1 MAGARSAATRLTHSS
16 LFLLSR
22 AAAAAAT
29 RHPNLPSPPRD
40 YSKMASSV
48 GGNGYSDVTRVLFC
62 GHYWPASTIYTKEY
76 LQNYPFIQVDEVGL
90 EHVPD
95 VIQNYHICVV
105 KNKCIDSDIIAK
117 ATKMKIIMQY
127 GVGLEGVDINA
138 ATEQKIKV
146 ARIPG
151 STTGNAIACAEMAIY
166 LTLGVLRK
174 QKEMDTAVIQKDL
187 GLPVGETI
195 FGKTVCFS
203 SIGMEIAKRLRPFGV
218 KILATKRNWS
228 SYTVSCDL
236 DGLVDKKGGPEDMY
250 ELAREADIVI
260 TCMTLN
266 NESVGI
272 VDHKFLS
279 ALKKGSYLINIARG
293 RLLDY
298 TAVFNHLES
307 GHLGGLGI
315 DVAWTEPFDPEDP
328 ILKFPN
334 VIITPH
340 VAGITE
346 YSYRTMAKVVGD
358 VALKL
363 HAGEPFTEIEFVN

>member
-1 MAGARSAATRLTHSS
+1 MDLSCYGERLLSSARFARSLD
-16 LFLLSR
+16 
-22 AAAAAAT
+22 
-29 RHPNLPSPPRD
+29 LPPPRPQPLP
-40 YSKMASSV
+40 ARE
-48 GGNGYSDVTRVLFC
+48 GNGYCCHS
-62 GHYWPASTIYTKEY
+62 E
-76 LQNYPFIQVDEVGL
+76 GL
-90 EHVPD
+90 GP
-95 VIQNYHICVV
+95 
-105 KNKCIDSDIIAK
+105 
-117 ATKMKIIMQY
+117 
-127 GVGLEGVDINA
+127 
-138 ATEQKIKV
+138 
-146 ARIPG
+146 
-151 STTGNAIACAEMAIY
+151 
-166 LTLGVLRK
+166 
-174 QKEMDTAVIQKDL
+174 
-187 GLPVGETI
+187 PVGEAI
-195 FGKTVCFS
+195 FGKTILILGFGA
-203 SIGMEIAKRLRPFGV
+203 IGMEIAKRLRPFGV
-218 KILATKRNWS
+218 KILAIKRNWS
-228 SYTVSCDL
+228 SNTVSCDL

-250 ELAREADIVI
+250 ELVREADIVI

-315 DVAWTEPFDPEDP
+315 DVAWTEPFNPEDP

-346 YSYRTMAKVVGD
+346 LVVGD

-363 HAGEPFTEIEFVN
+363 HAGEPFTKIEFVN

>member
-1 MAGARSAATRLTHSS
+1 
-16 LFLLSR
+16 
-22 AAAAAAT
+22 
-29 RHPNLPSPPRD
+29 
-40 YSKMASSV
+40 MASSV

-76 LQNYPFIQVDEVGL
+76 LQNYPFIQ
-90 EHVPD
+90 
-95 VIQNYHICVV
+95 
-105 KNKCIDSDIIAK
+105 
-117 ATKMKIIMQY
+117 
-127 GVGLEGVDINA
+127 
-138 ATEQKIKV
+138 
-146 ARIPG
+146 
-151 STTGNAIACAEMAIY
+151 
-166 LTLGVLRK
+166 
-174 QKEMDTAVIQKDL
+174 KEMDTAVIQKDL

-195 FGKTVCFS
+195 FGKTILILGFGA
-203 SIGMEIAKRLRPFGV
+203 IGMEIAKRLRPFGV

-228 SYTVSCDL
+228 SNTVSCDL

-328 ILKFPN
+328 VLKFPN